1 MKSYRLLT
9 ALLFF
14 SLSTSLLADKTAGQ
28 HVDDSMVQAKVKTA
42 LMGDD
47 FFGGAGI
54 NIEMHKG
61 IVQLG
66 GWVDSKEAAAAAGE
80 KAAAVEGVKKV
91 DNQLHVKQ
99 GEATMGQSV
108 DDGVITTRVKSA
120 IGGEDLGTGFNVN
133 VDTYN
138 GVVLLTGFVGSKDV
152 KAQVGTLAE
161 GVDNVKDVINGV
173 YAFD

>member
-1 MKSYRLLT
+1 MKSTRILT

-14 SLSTSLLADKTAGQ
+14 TLSTSLLADKTAGQ

-66 GWVDSKEAAAAAGE
+66 GWVDTEEAAATAGE

-99 GEATMGQSV
+99 GESTMGQSV

-133 VDTYN
+133 VDTHN
-138 GVVLLTGFVGSKDV
+138 GVVLLTGFVGSKEV

-161 GVDNVKDVINGV
+161 GVDNVKGVINGV
-173 YAFD
+173 YVFD